1 MEGYAVRLTYKDV
14 TFEGREVLRGTLYGD
29 SEVGVVLCPPHP
41 LYGGNRNDTRLVRIA
56 KELALHNM
64 SALCIDYGSYGRGI
78 KEVQDVLSAVSYMRK
93 KVNSLGLGG
102 YSFGAVVASNAAAKA
117 AKIRGFVALSILKR
131 VNGLE
136 ASLELVCPKL
146 FIHGRRDEIAP
157 YSEFERLYSKIG
169 GKKEKLIL
177 DTDHL
182 YLENYPEVIALAS
195 ERVCEFFSNL
205 LLE

>member
-1 MEGYAVRLTYKDV
+1 VRLKYKEV
-14 TFEGREVLRGTLYGD
+14 TFEGMEILHGTLYGD

-56 KELALHNM
+56 KELALHNI
-64 SALCIDYGSYGRGI
+64 STLCIDYGTYGRGI
-78 KEVQDVLSAVSYMRK
+78 KEVQDVLSAVSYMGKR
-93 KVNSLGLGG
+93 VRSLGLGG
-102 YSFGAVVASNAAAKA
+102 YSFGAVVASNAASKA
-117 AKIRGFVALSILKR
+117 SKIRGFVAVSILKR

-136 ASLELVCPKL
+136 ASLEFICPKL
-146 FIHGRRDEIAP
+146 FIHGRHDDIAS
-157 YSEFERLYSKIG
+157 YSEFERLYSKVK

-182 YLENYPEVIALAS
+182 YLENYPEAIDLAS
-195 ERVCEFFSNL
+195 KRICEFFSKL